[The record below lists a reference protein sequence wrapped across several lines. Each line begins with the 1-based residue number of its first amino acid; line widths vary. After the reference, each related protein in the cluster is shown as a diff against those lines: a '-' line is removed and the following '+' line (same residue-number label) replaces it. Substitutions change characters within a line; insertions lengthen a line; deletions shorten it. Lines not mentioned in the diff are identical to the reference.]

1 MDYLKTDRPTHP
13 CHSSGWNLVK
23 LCSCPQSS
31 HSASGSSLYQGFSSN
46 TALLHNRADFTL
58 LWSDYSKNW
67 QRCRVSCKIPDT
79 SGSTL
84 VMDSSEFPSL
94 WRTSM
99 LAQFNILCVWK
110 RRKKKKRENVFY
122 VWTPAQVGLNDSY
135 CFLLSAARAWYSE
148 YLYYNRVFWVLEY
161 VKHQCICLK
170 LL

>member
-31 HSASGSSLYQGFSSN
+31 HSASGCSLYQGFSSN

-110 RRKKKKRENVFY
+110 RRKKKKRKCVLC
-122 VWTPAQVGLNDSY
+122 LNTCTSWFKW
-135 CFLLSAARAWYSE
+135 FLLFLIVSSKG
-148 YLYYNRVFWVLEY
+148 LIFGVS
-161 VKHQCICLK
+161 